1 MSRQNKN
8 KKVIVTRQQV
18 TALHK
23 KGVAETGFKRTSLN
37 AKTHSKYS
45 IAFTKKL
52 TNSNKGVCKIIKDPV
67 KGRLRVSAS
76 TSNKVNA
83 E

>member
-8 KKVIVTRQQV
+8 KRVIAKRVQV

-37 AKTHSKYS
+37 KKTRSKYS
-45 IAFTKKL
+45 IAFTQKL
-52 TNSNKGVCKIIKDPV
+52 TSAK
-67 KGRLRVSAS
+67 KGRTITVTAKRPSIPKKSKKIDLESMS
-76 TSNKVNA
+76 
-83 E
+83 